1 MTKAAEDIKF
11 RAMEERFNSMQ
22 SQLQTLI
29 TALASMKD
37 QNQVN
42 QTAQMLYKSGILNNT

>member
-1 MTKAAEDIKF
+1 MKI
-11 RAMEERFNSMQ
+11 RAMEERFNNMQ

-29 TALASMKD
+29 AALGSMKD

-42 QTAQMLYKSGILNNT
+42 QTAQMLYKSGILNDT